1 MGNYFSEEQQI
12 VLRIDESAFTEEAK
26 LDGCY
31 VLKSDLAEQSA
42 TKETIH
48 DRHKDLTLVESAFRS
63 SKTVNLELRP
73 IHVRLASRTRG
84 HVFVVMMAYRI
95 IQELAVRW
103 QHLDMTVEEGIGN
116 SPPYVPMKCRSM
128 EKKNAIRYLSLE
140 PQLKNC
146 WKRRT
151 SNCQIVL
158 PSRGVIVTTK
168 KKLTSRR

>member
-1 MGNYFSEEQQI
+1 

-48 DRHKDLTLVESAFRS
+48 DRYKDLTLVESAFRS

-84 HVFVVMMAYRI
+84 HVFCGDDGVSNHSRACGEMAAFGY
-95 IQELAVRW
+95 
-103 QHLDMTVEEGIGN
+103 DG
-116 SPPYVPMKCRSM
+116 
-128 EKKNAIRYLSLE
+128 
-140 PQLKNC
+140 
-146 WKRRT
+146 
-151 SNCQIVL
+151 
-158 PSRGVIVTTK
+158 
-168 KKLTSRR
+168 

>member
-1 MGNYFSEEQQI
+1 
-12 VLRIDESAFTEEAK
+12 
-26 LDGCY
+26 
-31 VLKSDLAEQSA
+31 LKSDLAEQSA

-84 HVFVVMMAYRI
+84 HVVVVMMAYRI

-103 QHLDMTVEEGIGN
+103 QHLDMTVEEALGN

-140 PQLKNC
+140 PSVKKLLEAANIQLPD
-146 WKRRT
+146 
-151 SNCQIVL
+151 VL

-168 KKLTSRR
+168 RKLTSRRKVK